1 MNVKNI
7 YTIKFQDLTIH
18 KLMPTNYYKVDDFIS
33 YVNEDLRKYNKN
45 EISIK
50 DFDINNNKDNDY
62 FVIFEI
68 IKNICNHV
76 INSIG
81 GTERVS
87 FYREFLNFIEYDNCI
102 INYFNKLQDKIK
114 ELEEKLEEKDKEIQ
128 EIKENFKN

>member
-1 MNVKNI
+1 MDVKNI
-7 YTIKFQDLTIH
+7 YTIKFQDLIIH
-18 KLMPTNYYKVDDFIS
+18 KIMPTNYYKVDDFIN

-45 EISIK
+45 KISIK
-50 DFDINNNKDNDY
+50 DFDVNDNKDSNY

-68 IKNICNHV
+68 IKNICNYV

-87 FYREFLNFIEYDNCI
+87 FYKEFLNFIEYDNCI
-102 INYFNKLQDKIK
+102 INYFNEFQDKIK

-128 EIKENFKN
+128 KIKEKFKN